1 MFKVTL
7 NSEFAGVLK
16 EKNFKIEK
24 EAYDYMYDL
33 KTEANILTAKS
44 ILNGQEDY
52 HFVDMEKL

>member
-1 MFKVTL
+1 MFNVTL

-16 EKNFKIEK
+16 EKNFKVEQ

-33 KTEANILTAKS
+33 EVEADILTAKS

-52 HFVDMEKL
+52 HFVDMEEL